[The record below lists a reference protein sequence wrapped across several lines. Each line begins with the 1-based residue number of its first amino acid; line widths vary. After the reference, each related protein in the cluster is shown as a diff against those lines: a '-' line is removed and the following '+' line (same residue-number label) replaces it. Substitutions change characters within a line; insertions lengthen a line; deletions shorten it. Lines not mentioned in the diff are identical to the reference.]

1 MAKHAKKYAR
11 RSPIDAKKLKRRK
24 RKSNNNKIQNVLLI
38 LFIVIFLVS
47 GFILLKW
54 FLDTN
59 KSNDTYKELAQEVV
73 NVNEENPDGN
83 KIDFEKLKSINSDV
97 VAWIKI
103 DGTTINY
110 PVMKTTDNNYYLKKN
125 FYKEYDVCGSLF
137 LDYKSNLTDKN
148 IVIYGHNIKRG
159 IMFADLE
166 NIANGKLGDNIN
178 IELYMP
184 DRKMNF
190 QVFSSYDI
198 DPEDYSINT
207 SIAENELD
215 EFKTTLKTRSS
226 MDFES
231 ECDYTN
237 QILTLSTCD
246 RTGKKRILVHAGLQ
260 ELQYD

>member
-1 MAKHAKKYAR
+1 
-11 RSPIDAKKLKRRK
+11 
-24 RKSNNNKIQNVLLI
+24 
-38 LFIVIFLVS
+38 
-47 GFILLKW
+47 
-54 FLDTN
+54 
-59 KSNDTYKELAQEVV
+59 
-73 NVNEENPDGN
+73 
-83 KIDFEKLKSINSDV
+83 
-97 VAWIKI
+97 
-103 DGTTINY
+103 
-110 PVMKTTDNNYYLKKN
+110 
-125 FYKEYDVCGSLF
+125 
-137 LDYKSNLTDKN
+137 
-148 IVIYGHNIKRG
+148 
-159 IMFADLE
+159 MFADLE
-166 NIANGKLGDNIN
+166 NIANGKLGNNIN